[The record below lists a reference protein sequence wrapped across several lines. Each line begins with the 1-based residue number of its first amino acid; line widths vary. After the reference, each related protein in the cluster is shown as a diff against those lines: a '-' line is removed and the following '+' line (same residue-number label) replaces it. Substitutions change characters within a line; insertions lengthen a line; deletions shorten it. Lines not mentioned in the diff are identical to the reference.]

1 MNRPVED
8 VVLSSVAAR
17 QTLNTI
23 AAEASGRDY
32 LFFLLKVMGWDYSEI
47 SNSSSTD
54 YQTVYYAVQK
64 TKKKWLRLLP

>member
-23 AAEASGRDY
+23 AAEASGTEY
-32 LFFLLKVMGWDYSEI
+32 WYILLLLAGWDYSEI
-47 SNSSSTD
+47 ARHRGVA
-54 YQTVYYAVQK
+54 YGTVYDAVHK
-64 TKKKWLRLLP
+64 AKKKWLRLLP